1 MTDMTDVRPGPR
13 APIPVQDRLEAAD
26 LITRYTHLYDAGV
39 VEGLGDLFTRDAV
52 METAPQPAVPV
63 PGYPFP
69 AHGREAIVAALA
81 GFQEIF
87 ATVRRRHLADAPSL
101 TPLER
106 GPAALRRVVRGD
118 PLRARR
124 LDRDRRRRRLRG
136 RAGPRHRR
144 DVAHR
149 PPRGPPRPPRPAG
162 GALLL
167 ALAAPVQDLHELD
180 HHREEPRRAPLEAGE
195 LQRQGEARARGRLG
209 DQELL
214 EPVLAVD
221 AAEARLAGG
230 RRTAAPG
237 CWRSA
242 APR

>member
-81 GFQEIF
+81 GFQKIF

-101 TPLER
+101 TPVSAGRLHSVAWFAVIHSAPGASTEIVGAGAYEDELVR
-106 GPAALRRVVRGD
+106 DTDGTWRIAHRVVH
-118 PLRARR
+118 
-124 LDRDRRRRRLRG
+124 RDRR
-136 RAGPRHRR
+136 GPQVERFY
-144 DVAHR
+144 
-149 PPRGPPRPPRPAG
+149 
-162 GALLL
+162 
-167 ALAAPVQDLHELD
+167 
-180 HHREEPRRAPLEAGE
+180 
-195 LQRQGEARARGRLG
+195 
-209 DQELL
+209 
-214 EPVLAVD
+214 
-221 AAEARLAGG
+221 
-230 RRTAAPG
+230 
-237 CWRSA
+237 
-242 APR
+242 